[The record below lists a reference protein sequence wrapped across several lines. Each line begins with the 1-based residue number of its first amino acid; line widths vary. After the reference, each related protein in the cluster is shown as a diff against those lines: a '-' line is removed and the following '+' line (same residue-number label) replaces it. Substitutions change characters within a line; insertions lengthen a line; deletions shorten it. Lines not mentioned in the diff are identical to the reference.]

1 MSLDNI
7 NDCDVLVIGGG
18 PAGSTVAPLLAQ
30 KGYKVTLIEKSRHP
44 RFHIGE
50 SLLPANLPIFDLLGV
65 TEQVTQIGMVKNAA
79 EFNSPWH
86 DHQQRFYFADAWDKS
101 MPSAFQVRRSEFD
114 EILIRNAAAKGVEV
128 IEDCR
133 VKAVNLNAAGCAE
146 VEAEYADGR
155 KEKWQAKF
163 VVDASGRDTLL
174 ANKLQIKHKNPKHN
188 SSALYAHFT
197 GVVRNEGADEGNI
210 AIFWFE
216 HGWFWFIPLADGT
229 TSIGMVTWPYFMKT
243 KGERTLEQ
251 FLLDGIAMCPLLQ
264 AKMANAMMVSE
275 AEATGNFS
283 YVSERCYGKNYVM
296 LGDAYAF
303 IDPVFSSG
311 VLLAMNSGVVGAE
324 AIHTCLSNPAMATKA
339 LVKFDKAMKHG
350 PKEFSWF
357 IYRVTNPTL
366 RDLFMN
372 PRNIFRIKEAILSVL
387 AGDIFGKTPIWKS
400 IFLFK
405 CIYYTASLANLKRTV
420 IAWKRRKVNIRPVIE
435 TI

>member
-1 MSLDNI
+1 MNSEMN
-7 NDCDVLVIGGG
+7 NVCDVLVIGGG

-65 TEQVTQIGMVKNAA
+65 TEQVAKVGMVKNAA

-114 EILIRNAAAKGVEV
+114 EILIRNAEAKGVKV

-133 VKAVNLNAAGCAE
+133 VKVVNLNAGGLAE
-146 VEAEYADGR
+146 VEAEHADGGR
-155 KEKWQAKF
+155 EAWQAKF

-188 SSALYAHFT
+188 SSAVYAHFT

-243 KGERTLEQ
+243 KEQRSLEQ

-264 AKMANAMMVSE
+264 AKMADSKMVSE

-283 YVSERCYGKNYVM
+283 YVSERCHGNNYVM

-311 VLLAMNSGVVGAE
+311 VLLAMNSGVIGAE
-324 AIHTCLSNPAMATKA
+324 AIDTCLGNPAMAEKA
-339 LVKFDKAMKHG
+339 LAKFDKAMKHG

-405 CIYYTASLANLKRTV
+405 CIYYTVSLANFKRTV
-420 IAWKRRKVNIRPVIE
+420 TAWKRRKINIRPATEIS
-435 TI
+435 

>member
-1 MSLDNI
+1 MKITIAS
-7 NDCDVLVIGGG
+7 CDVLVIGGG

-30 KGYKVTLIEKSRHP
+30 KGYKVALIEKSRHP

-65 TEQVTQIGMVKNAA
+65 TEQVAQVGMVKNAA

-133 VKAVNLNAAGCAE
+133 VKAVNLNAGSCAE
-146 VEAEYADGR
+146 VEAEHADGR

-197 GVVRNEGADEGNI
+197 GVMRNEGADEGNI

-243 KGERTLEQ
+243 KGQRTLEQ

-264 AKMANAMMVSE
+264 AKMANAKMVSE

-283 YVSERCYGKNYVM
+283 YVADRCHGKNYVM

-311 VLLAMNSGVVGAE
+311 VLLAMNSGVIGAE
-324 AIHTCLSNPAMATKA
+324 AIDTCLSNPAKAAKA
-339 LVKFDKAMKHG
+339 LAKFDRAMKHG